1 MQHASRY
8 QIDYSIYSYIN
19 THIHYRLCTHNQR
32 MIIILN
38 MYFNLNGLKIS
49 DIDVDDDVRE
59 VNLDC
64 TVHFK

>member
-1 MQHASRY
+1 M
-8 QIDYSIYSYIN
+8 YSQSEES
-19 THIHYRLCTHNQR
+19 QR
-32 MIIILN
+32 IMIIILN